1 MTLTDI
7 VTVLRKN
14 RILAVFLIENSI
26 LMVLHTVLENSVPA
40 VMSKQTG
47 VAQVSTMQMLIG
59 TVPI

>member
-1 MTLTDI
+1 M
-7 VTVLRKN
+7 
-14 RILAVFLIENSI
+14 

>member
-1 MTLTDI
+1 M
-7 VTVLRKN
+7 
-14 RILAVFLIENSI
+14 

-47 VAQVSTMQMLIG
+47 VAKVSTMQMFIG